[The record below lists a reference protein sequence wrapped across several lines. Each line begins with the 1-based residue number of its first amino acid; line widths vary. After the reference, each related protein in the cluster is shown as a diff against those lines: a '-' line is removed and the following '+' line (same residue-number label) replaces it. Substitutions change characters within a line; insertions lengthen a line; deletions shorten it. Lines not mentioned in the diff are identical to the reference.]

1 MESLFMR
8 NIIALALSVAAVF
21 VAAGPMRAAVQ
32 YPLTVIL
39 DAQMKSGETTINTK
53 VTVQVDRAME
63 NVRRTRVTDALKF
76 GGYQNFLNALRAVP
90 AVGSIRTQST
100 KVDVRYTREDQAGDS
115 TRLVL
120 IADQPLSFISSN
132 PTKGK
137 VGFELTL
144 MDLTI
149 DAKGVVTGKLAAA
162 GRVRPSPE
170 GGVLLDTYAD
180 QLIDLKGQVAK

>member
-1 MESLFMR
+1 MR
-8 NIIALALSVAAVF
+8 NIIVLALAVSGLF
-21 VAAGPMRAAVQ
+21 VAVGPMRAAVQ
-32 YPLTVIL
+32 YPLSLTL
-39 DAQMKSGETTINTK
+39 DAQMKAGETTVNSK
-53 VTVQVDRAME
+53 VTIQVDRAME

-100 KVDVRYTREDQAGDS
+100 KVDVRYTREDQDGAT
-115 TRLVL
+115 TRLLLV
-120 IADQPLSFISSN
+120 ADQPLSFLSAN

-144 MDLTI
+144 ADLTI
-149 DAKGVVTGKLAAA
+149 AANGAVSGKLAAA
-162 GRVRPSPE
+162 ARVRPAPD

-180 QLIDLKGQVAK
+180 QLIDLKGQVAKQ

>member
-1 MESLFMR
+1 MR
-8 NIIALALSVAAVF
+8 NIIVLALSVAGLF
-21 VAAGPMRAAVQ
+21 VAAGPMRAAAQ
-32 YPLTVIL
+32 YPLSLTL
-39 DAQMKSGETTINTK
+39 DAQMKTGDTTVNSKITI
-53 VTVQVDRAME
+53 QIDRAME

-100 KVDVRYTREDQAGDS
+100 KVDVRYTREDEAGAN

-120 IADQPLSFISSN
+120 IADQPLSFLSSN
-132 PTKGK
+132 PTKQK

-149 DAKGVVTGKLAAA
+149 EPNGAVTGKLAAA
-162 GRVRPSPE
+162 GRVRPSPD